1 MNDFIKVVQPIG
13 LLTGNNAKQLR
24 YQIDDLVNTGVNI
37 VLVDLQNVKF
47 IDSSGLGVL
56 IAAQR
61 IAKLANSKV
70 CLCSINQQVK
80 MLFDL
85 NKMDRFFEI
94 FVDQADFK
102 NNFFLTELSVE

>member
-1 MNDFIKVVQPIG
+1 MSPFVQVLQPSG

-37 VLVDLQNVKF
+37 VLVDLQDVNF
-47 IDSSGLGVL
+47 IDSSGLGAL

-61 IAKLANSKV
+61 IAKTAN
-70 CLCSINQQVK
+70 CQFFLCSINEQVK

-85 NKMDRFFEI
+85 NRMDRFFEI
-94 FVDQADFK
+94 FDNQEEFDRAITSK
-102 NNFFLTELSVE
+102 N